1 MSAPYFFYI
10 PMYITF
16 IHKQMT
22 LYRKA
27 EKPVK

>member
-1 MSAPYFFYI
+1 MNAPYFFIYQ
-10 PMYITF
+10 MYITF